1 MTIPVVVITHG
12 RSAIALCDSA
22 KMIIGEQEHLYALEF
37 LPGENVEHILAK
49 ISALKLTTPTLFLVD
64 FSGGSPFN
72 AAALYQRQLSH
83 TETGDVVTGVNI
95 PMLINVLMER
105 DEFSSVHQLSGFA
118 KETGINGIICMS
130 TDFEFS
136 TSDEEEL

>member
-22 KMIIGEQEHLYALEF
+22 NMIIGEQKHLYALEF
-37 LPGENVEHILAK
+37 LPGENVEHILLK
-49 ISALKLTTPTLFLVD
+49 ISALNLTIPALFLVD

-72 AAALYQRQLSH
+72 AAALYLRQLCD

-105 DEFSSVHQLSGFA
+105 EEFSSVHQFSCFA
-118 KETGINGIICMS
+118 KETGKNGIICMS